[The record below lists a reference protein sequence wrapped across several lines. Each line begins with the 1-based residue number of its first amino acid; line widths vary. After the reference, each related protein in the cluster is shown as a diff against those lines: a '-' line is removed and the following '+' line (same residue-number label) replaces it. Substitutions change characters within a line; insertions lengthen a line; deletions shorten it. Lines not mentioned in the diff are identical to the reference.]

1 MAMDRGG
8 SVSELDDGFLE
19 RIHSVVQPGD
29 EIFTLANKRPNV
41 IAAIDREG
49 IWVETLR
56 SQSRRSGPQLVPAWM
71 ILIAWQHLQKTGS
84 LSHTELLEDLNVKR
98 SAFVIALLS
107 RFPDVIIRSTRPVA
121 IEHCQTQGS
130 P

>member
-29 EIFTLANKRPNV
+29 AIFTLANMRPNV
-41 IAAIDREG
+41 IVAIDREG

-71 ILIAWQHLQKTGS
+71 ILIGWQHLQKTGS

-107 RFPDVIIRSTRPVA
+107 RFPGVVVRSTRPVI
-121 IEHCQTQGS
+121 IEHCQTRCA